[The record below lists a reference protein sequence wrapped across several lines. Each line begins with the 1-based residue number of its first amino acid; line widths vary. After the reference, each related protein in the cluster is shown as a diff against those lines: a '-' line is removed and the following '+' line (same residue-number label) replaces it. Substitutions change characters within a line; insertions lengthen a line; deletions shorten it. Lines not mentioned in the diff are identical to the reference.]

1 MLGQSSPFRAMAQGQ
16 RSWSTSQRPVLH
28 QTLTPSSNSK
38 IQRLVHHRVNLG
50 VMSKYKSSEPETA
63 NQTCI
68 GFSAIHC
75 WGRENS
81 SSWSCVKLKTQRT
94 VQHWNAAGF
103 NFVKQ
108 IRLSTVW
115 WLQNYNEMARWPFW
129 HYPFDSACEAWIQ
142 HVTHDVIQM
151 LHIDPLWY
159 VGGKRS
165 QLKIYTMVTV
175 PFVPLALSAVWP
187 FAADGFLP
195 LVTMI
200 DIQLCRKS

>member
-1 MLGQSSPFRAMAQGQ
+1 
-16 RSWSTSQRPVLH
+16 
-28 QTLTPSSNSK
+28 
-38 IQRLVHHRVNLG
+38 
-50 VMSKYKSSEPETA
+50 
-63 NQTCI
+63 
-68 GFSAIHC
+68 
-75 WGRENS
+75 
-81 SSWSCVKLKTQRT
+81 
-94 VQHWNAAGF
+94 
-103 NFVKQ
+103 
-108 IRLSTVW
+108 
-115 WLQNYNEMARWPFW
+115 MARWPFW

-195 LVTMI
+195 LVTSAI
-200 DIQLCRKS
+200 CTPYLSAPAQLSNQDDMFCHVNMLSQTYSCVVQ